1 LMGRLVPKHKR
12 LAKLQN
18 DVRRLSEYPHLK
30 EIARRLLGVL
40 DFVSVSTA
48 SNQDIESLIKYDETI
63 LKRLPRPQGDNSRFL
78 FDANVIAAFREML
91 DRISVEFSRMI
102 LPTCGEEWSHRPV
115 YLPSLDRAKVPRV
128 DLISFKGET
137 QLDDIVLL
145 DYPWLYH
152 ELGHILIYDY
162 WESFRKTFAR
172 VLDEVVRGLKARSL
186 GDSPVN
192 KRRAEATIEKFER
205 FWGME
210 DGPWSWAIEIGSDV
224 VALWTCG
231 PAFLTAFDKELD
243 NRKPNPYV
251 ISQQHPP
258 YEIRSIGLMRAGSR
272 LGWSRYTTSLKN
284 RVKLWK
290 ASPFRKNRTNEY
302 VSYANKEIMYGAIS
316 SALEMC
322 ANLNIPVCDKNKV
335 KTVGNL
341 LQATAPLDFGAELV
355 IAAWLVNQEL
365 GQDKYYSWE
374 REIVETLSNNVRL

>member
-1 LMGRLVPKHKR
+1 MGRLGLKHKR
-12 LAKLQN
+12 LVKLRTN
-18 DVRRLSEYPHLK
+18 VGYLSEYPHLK

-40 DFVSVSTA
+40 DFVSVSTL
-48 SNQDIESLIKYDETI
+48 SDEGINRLVKYVETI
-63 LKRLPRPQGDNSRFL
+63 LPILPQPQCDNNRFL
-78 FDANVIAAFREML
+78 FDAYMIAAFREML
-91 DRISVEFSRMI
+91 DGISVGLSRMI
-102 LPTCGEEWSHRPV
+102 LPTCGEEWSHRVV
-115 YLPSLDRAKVPRV
+115 YLPSFGGAKIPRV
-128 DLISFKGET
+128 DLISFKGEP
-137 QLDDIVLL
+137 QLYDVVLL

-152 ELGHILIYDY
+152 EIGHILLYEY
-162 WESFRKTFAR
+162 RESFRTTFTR
-172 VLDEVVRGLKARSL
+172 VLDKVVRRLKARSL

-192 KRRAEATIEKFER
+192 KRRAEATIKKLES
-205 FWGME
+205 FWGVE

-243 NRKPNPYV
+243 NRELNPYV

-272 LGWSRYTTSLKN
+272 LGWSRYTASLED

-290 ASPFRKNRTNEY
+290 ASPFRKDRTNEY
-302 VSYANKEIMYGAIS
+302 VSYANDEILDGAIS
-316 SALEMC
+316 YTLDMC
-322 ANLNIPVCDKNKV
+322 NDLKIPVCDQNKV
-335 KTVGNL
+335 KAIGNL
-341 LQATAPLDFGAELV
+341 VQDKATFDFGTELV